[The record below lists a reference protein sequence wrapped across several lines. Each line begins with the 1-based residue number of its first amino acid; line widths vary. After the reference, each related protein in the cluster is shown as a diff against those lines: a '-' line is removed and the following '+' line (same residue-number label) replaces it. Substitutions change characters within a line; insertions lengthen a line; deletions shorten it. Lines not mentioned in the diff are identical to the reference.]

1 MCPQHSQEHYARLTA
16 ERRKTKQRKDERA
29 RAQAL
34 AGLAKYSLEEESMDE
49 STEQVEQGPESPSI
63 YAGLVP
69 EVRLEIAA
77 HYANHAI
84 PGEAIT
90 RTYGIG
96 HYTLM
101 KIIDEFDIPKRG
113 RGGPGLTGKKPRGHF
128 EEQGGAKVWITD
140 DPVPNGRA
148 PEPEA
153 VPPPVEQ
160 ALERMLRLP
169 AKPEPVATVV
179 DRARREAQPIHIPP
193 MLTFEVV
200 VHGRFTVQALDIM
213 AAMQGL
219 IRKYPDLRVTGIREV
234 DPATQV

>member
-1 MCPQHSQEHYARLTA
+1 
-16 ERRKTKQRKDERA
+16 
-29 RAQAL
+29 
-34 AGLAKYSLEEESMDE
+34 
-49 STEQVEQGPESPSI
+49 
-63 YAGLVP
+63 
-69 EVRLEIAA
+69 
-77 HYANHAI
+77 
-84 PGEAIT
+84 
-90 RTYGIG
+90 
-96 HYTLM
+96 
-101 KIIDEFDIPKRG
+101 
-113 RGGPGLTGKKPRGHF
+113 
-128 EEQGGAKVWITD
+128 VWITD